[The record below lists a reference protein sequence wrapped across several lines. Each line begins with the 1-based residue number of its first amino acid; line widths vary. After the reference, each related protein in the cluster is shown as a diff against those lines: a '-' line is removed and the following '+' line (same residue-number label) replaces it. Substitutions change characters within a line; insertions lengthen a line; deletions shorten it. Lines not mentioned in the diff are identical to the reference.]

1 MKLFSRKSL
10 TFRLLSSFV
19 FIIVIVLTVQTVVYI
34 LRAQKRIH
42 GELVR
47 QGDLLIDLL
56 AYSSRIAVF
65 TENRERLQDDA
76 AGMQTEQGVVLVG
89 FYGNKLNPLY
99 VKGDTDRYHLS
110 SDIDI
115 N

>member
-1 MKLFSRKSL
+1 MDLFPRKSL

-47 QGDLLIDLL
+47 QGELLIDLL

-65 TENRERLQDDA
+65 TENTEQLQEGA
-76 AGMQTEQGVVLVG
+76 AGMQTKQDVVLVG
-89 FYGNKLNPLY
+89 FYGSKTSPLY
-99 VKGDTDRYHLS
+99 VKSLADRYRLS
-110 SDIDI
+110 
-115 N
+115 